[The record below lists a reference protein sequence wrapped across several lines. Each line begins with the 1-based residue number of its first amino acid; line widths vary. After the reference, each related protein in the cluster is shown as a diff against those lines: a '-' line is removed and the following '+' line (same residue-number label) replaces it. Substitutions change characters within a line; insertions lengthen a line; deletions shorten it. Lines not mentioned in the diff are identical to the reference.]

1 MFQFKEDEIKR
12 YSRHIILP
20 EVGGIGQR
28 RLKEAKILVA
38 GAGGLGSPA
47 SLYLAAAGIGLIGI
61 IDMDIVDISNLQRQ
75 ILHRTEDVGKEK
87 TLSAERALKDI
98 NPDINVKRY
107 QKRISAD
114 NIMNII
120 KDYDLVIDGVDNFP
134 ARYLLNDACF
144 FLAKPLIDAGILKF
158 DGQLMTIIPDKGPCY
173 RCIFPEPPP
182 AGMVPSCQEAGILG
196 AVAGI
201 LGVLQATEAIKYI
214 LGKGNLLV
222 GKILIFDALS
232 LTFRVININRNKEC
246 PLCGI
251 EPRIKELKEYNIKC
265 EVN

>member
-1 MFQFKEDEIKR
+1 MLQFTEEEIKR

-20 EVGGIGQR
+20 EVGGVGQKK
-28 RLKEAKILVA
+28 LKEAKILVA

-75 ILHRTEDVGKEK
+75 ILHRTEDIGREK
-87 TLSAERALKDI
+87 TLSAERSLKDI
-98 NPDINVKRY
+98 NPDIEVRRY
-107 QKRISAD
+107 QERISAD
-114 NIMNII
+114 NIMDII
-120 KDYDLVIDGVDNFP
+120 KDYDLIIDGVDNFP

-144 FLAKPLIDAGILKF
+144 FLSKPLVDAGILRF
-158 DGQLMTIIPDKGPCY
+158 DGQLMTIIPNKGPCY

-182 AGMVPSCQEAGILG
+182 PGMVPSCQEAGILG

-214 LGKGNLLV
+214 LGKGELLV
-222 GKILIFDALS
+222 GKILIFDALA
-232 LTFRVININRNKEC
+232 LTFRIINISKNKDC
-246 PLCGI
+246 PLCGV
-251 EPRIKELKEYNIKC
+251 EPKIKELKEYDIRC